1 MLEGITAGFILSLSL
16 YPGTVWLAKVGRCG
30 RVAQVL
36 GVGIGLGLSQM
47 LWLIVAVPG
56 LMLMV
61 MNLSG
66 LKTIMHGFAAFV
78 LFYMALKFFRSKR
91 ATTLS
96 DAEGLGTPW
105 SMFAE
110 AFKRAFAMPLRL
122 PAAVAILLAT
132 GVYVNRP
139 AAPSTVPDVM
149 MGALIGVVWWWGQF
163 TFLAA
168 VFAGRVPE
176 AITLKS
182 LNKIRPLCTVLFAFL
197 GVVVI
202 YLAG

>member
-1 MLEGITAGFILSLSL
+1 MVEGITAGFILSLSL

-30 RVAQVL
+30 RLSQVV
-36 GVGIGLGLSQM
+36 GVGLGLALSQL

-66 LKTIMHGFAAFV
+66 LKVLMHGFAAFV

-91 ATTLS
+91 AVTLS
-96 DAEGLGTPW
+96 DAEGLGSAW
-105 SMFAE
+105 SMFAD
-110 AFKRAFAMPLRL
+110 AFKRSFAMPLRL

-139 AAPSTVPDVM
+139 PTPSSLPEVTL
-149 MGALIGVVWWWGQF
+149 GAFIGVAWWWGQF

-197 GVVVI
+197 GIVVI
-202 YLAG
+202 YLSA